1 MFVAIYDDV
10 DSKVKM
16 MKELIQMVTA
26 FMVMMLTY
34 SMCHEQQEGLSCLEE
49 DEAGLN
55 NDQVL
60 RTIELVIFFIVHKS

>member
-1 MFVAIYDDV
+1 M
-10 DSKVKM
+10 
-16 MKELIQMVTA
+16 TA

-55 NDQVL
+55 NGLVL
-60 RTIELVIFFIVHKS
+60 HTVELVNFFNVHKL